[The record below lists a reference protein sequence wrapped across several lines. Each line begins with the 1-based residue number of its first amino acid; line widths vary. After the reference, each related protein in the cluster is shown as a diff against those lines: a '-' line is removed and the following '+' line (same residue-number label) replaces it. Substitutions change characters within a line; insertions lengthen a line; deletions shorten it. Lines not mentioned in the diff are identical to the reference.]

1 MNEVIPSERLL
12 MTASVVTADRSPR
25 ARRTPRRP
33 VRLPGW
39 VPALAGLAVLLILWE
54 VIARTI
60 AADKHIVPTIPSVI
74 DTMVSD
80 GFYATG
86 VSTTL
91 GEAGRGFLWGNIAA
105 LAVAALCLLAPALK
119 GFLTK
124 LALAT
129 YCTPTIAIA
138 PLLIVLFSPDDAKVV
153 MAGLSVF
160 FPTLLGALVGLEGA
174 PRTALEFVH
183 VSGGSR
189 IFALA
194 RVRLRAAVPEIAAAL
209 SLAAPAAVVG
219 AMIGEYLGGDQGLG
233 VLLVQAQQ
241 SLNVARAW
249 AVAIEATAISTVAYL
264 VISMIARKMAYTVT
278 STEFAVAPSRPA
290 KRGLR
295 QSGLGVVRFGLSVA
309 AVLGAWYLAVVLSGM
324 DAYIA
329 KTPLDVWDYLF
340 AGADSGAHRQL
351 IASGIATTLTDA
363 SVGYAAGTLIALIA
377 AVLFLNSSLVEG
389 MFLPV
394 VMAIRA
400 VPLVAMTPI
409 VALVCGRGLLTVA
422 VLAGGVTFVP
432 TLVIVLAALRSVPK
446 PATDLL
452 RVYAVGRIRALF
464 TVRLAYAIPALAAS
478 ARIAIPGS
486 ILGAVLVEILVTG
499 DGIGYSVATS
509 IGSSEYVVLWTAL
522 AVLTAVTALI
532 YLLLSRIEAAMI
544 ERITQ

>member
-1 MNEVIPSERLL
+1 
-12 MTASVVTADRSPR
+12 MTASALNIERP
-25 ARRTPRRP
+25 ARRLRP
-33 VRLPGW
+33 VRVAGRRQRTWLPPLLG
-39 VPALAGLAVLLILWE
+39 VALLLVIWE

-60 AADKHIVPTIPSVI
+60 AADKFIVPTIPSVI
-74 DTMVSD
+74 QTMVDD
-80 GFYATG
+80 GFYGTG
-86 VSTTL
+86 VTTTL
-91 GEAGRGFLWGNIAA
+91 SEAGRGFLWGNLAA
-105 LAVAALCLLAPALK
+105 LAVAATCLLVPAIK

-124 LALAT
+124 VALAT

-138 PLLIVLFSPDDAKVV
+138 PLLIVLFSPDQAKVT

-160 FPTLLGALVGLEGA
+160 FPTLLGAMVGLDGA

-189 IFALA
+189 LFALT
-194 RVRLRAAVPEIAAAL
+194 RVRLRSAVPEIAAAL
-209 SLAAPAAVVG
+209 SLAAPAAIVG

-264 VISMIARKMAYTVT
+264 LIGLVARRMAYTVT
-278 STEFAVAPSRPA
+278 STEFAVVPSRP
-290 KRGLR
+290 KRRGPR
-295 QSGLGVVRFGLSVA
+295 QLALGVVRVVGSIA
-309 AVLGAWYLAVVLSGM
+309 AVLVFWYVAITLSGM
-324 DAYIA
+324 DDYIA
-329 KTPLDVWDYLF
+329 KTPLDVWTYLVTDPE
-340 AGADSGAHRQL
+340 ASAHREL
-351 IASGIATTLTDA
+351 IGTGIKDTLLDA
-363 SVGYAAGTLIALIA
+363 SVGYVAGTFLAVAA

-394 VMAIRA
+394 VMTIRA

-409 VALVCGRGLLTVA
+409 IALICGRGLLTVA
-422 VLAGGVTFVP
+422 VLAGAVTFVP

-452 RVYAVGRIRALF
+452 HVYAVGAIRGLL

-499 DGIGYSVATS
+499 DGIGYTVATS
-509 IGSSEYVVLWTAL
+509 IGASEYVVLWTAL
-522 AVLTAVTALI
+522 AVLTTVTALI
-532 YLLLSRIEAAMI
+532 YVGLSRIETALLD
-544 ERITQ
+544 RVSQ

>member
-1 MNEVIPSERLL
+1 
-12 MTASVVTADRSPR
+12 MTASVIGADRQPR
-25 ARRTPRRP
+25 AIRTLSRAA
-33 VRLPGW
+33 RLPSW
-39 VPALAGLAVLLILWE
+39 APPVAGLAVLLILWE
-54 VIARTI
+54 VIARTV
-60 AADKHIVPTIPSVI
+60 AAGKHIVPTIPNVI

-80 GFYATG
+80 GFYGTG
-86 VSTTL
+86 VTTTL
-91 GEAGRGFLWGNIAA
+91 GEAGRGFLWGNVAA
-105 LAVAALCLLAPALK
+105 LAVAALCLLAPGLK
-119 GFLTK
+119 GFLTR

-138 PLLIVLFSPDDAKVV
+138 PLLIVLFSPDNAKVT

-189 IFALA
+189 IFALT

-264 VISMIARKMAYTVT
+264 VISLIASKMAYTVT
-278 STEFAVAPSRPA
+278 STEFAVAPSRRA

-295 QSGLGVVRFGLSVA
+295 QSGLGTVRVVLSLA
-309 AVLGAWYLAVVLSGM
+309 AVLVAWYLAVVLSGM
-324 DAYIA
+324 DDYIA
-329 KTPLDVWDYLF
+329 KTPLDVWDYLVK
-340 AGADSGAHRQL
+340 GSDSGAHRHL

-363 SVGYAAGTLIALIA
+363 SVGYAAGTVAALIA
-377 AVLFLNSSLVEG
+377 AVFFLNSSLVEG

-394 VMAIRA
+394 VMTIRA

-452 RVYAVGRIRALF
+452 HVYAVGRLRALF

-499 DGIGYSVATS
+499 DGIGYTVATS

-522 AVLTAVTALI
+522 AVLTAVTAFI
-532 YLLLSRIEAAMI
+532 YVLLSRLEATLL